1 MLNICE
7 NSTSESRSR
16 LKRAGDTA
24 LRTEKLTEAAVGI
37 LTAGMMPRLTAETE
51 VKRIGDKKKIIV
63 KIKIIRL
70 ISSAAESRT
79 EGRTEL
85 KAVFSPWADVP
96 CADSCDTFYSG
107 VRLRFIS

>member
-24 LRTEKLTEAAVGI
+24 LRTEKLTEAAVGT

-51 VKRIGDKKKIIV
+51 VKRIGDKKKII
-63 KIKIIRL
+63 
-70 ISSAAESRT
+70 SSAAESRT

-85 KAVFSPWADVP
+85 KAVFSPWTDVP

-107 VRLRFIS
+107 VRLRFVS

>member
-24 LRTEKLTEAAVGI
+24 LRTEKLTEAAVGT

-63 KIKIIRL
+63 KIKII
-70 ISSAAESRT
+70 SSTAESRT

-85 KAVFSPWADVP
+85 KAFFSPWADVP

-107 VRLRFIS
+107 VRLRFVS

>member
-1 MLNICE
+1 MLNICA

-16 LKRAGDTA
+16 LKRAEDMG
-24 LRTEKLTEAAVGI
+24 LHTEKLTETVVGT

-51 VKRIGDKKKIIV
+51 VKRIGSKEKIIV

-79 EGRTEL
+79 EGRTEF
-85 KAVFSPWADVP
+85 KAAFPQGADVP

-107 VRLRFIS
+107 VRLRFVS